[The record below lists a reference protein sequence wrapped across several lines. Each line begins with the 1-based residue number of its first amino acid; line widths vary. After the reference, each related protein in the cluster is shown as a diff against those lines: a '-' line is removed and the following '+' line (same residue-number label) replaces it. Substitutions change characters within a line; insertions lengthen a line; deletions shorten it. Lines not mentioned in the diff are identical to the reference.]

1 MIEGKGSTDLHGRIS
16 TQRTRRTRRE
26 IKGKIEEGKNALFVA
41 SVDMK
46 QRLCA
51 FLIFNFSLHPSSV
64 YSVIS
69 VFFSFLTVSR
79 LVIFVVKKL
88 KKSLPGIN
96 CAGQAFAKSILD
108 FFNCYIFH
116 SLPVP
121 LRNNIVAVEMSST
134 RICKRRPAAV
144 PVILTITTMLA
155 PAILPILT
163 R

>member
-1 MIEGKGSTDLHGRIS
+1 MIEGKVSADLHGRIS

-46 QRLCA
+46 QRLCS

-79 LVIFVVKKL
+79 LVMLVVK
-88 KKSLPGIN
+88 
-96 CAGQAFAKSILD
+96 
-108 FFNCYIFH
+108 
-116 SLPVP
+116 
-121 LRNNIVAVEMSST
+121 
-134 RICKRRPAAV
+134 
-144 PVILTITTMLA
+144 
-155 PAILPILT
+155 
-163 R
+163 